1 MILERWRAPMLL
13 ALGALMLI
21 ATGIGLLLQREHA
34 LRAFVLL
41 ALVQGAVYLGAVAL
55 TWRGGWSTRALAAML
70 AVAAAMRLGVL
81 LAPPYL
87 SDDINRYVW
96 DGRVEAAGINPY
108 RYVPVDPHLSGL
120 RDDAIYPNINRSTYA
135 TTIYPPVAEY
145 IFFLATRVNDSVIAM
160 KAAMLAFEAA
170 GAALLLRL
178 LVLLGLPRE
187 RILVYAWHPLTLW
200 EFAGNGHIDAA
211 VIAFLALALW
221 ARQRAAP
228 ATAGIA
234 LAAAALVK
242 LFPAVVLPALW
253 RRWDWKLP
261 VAAAATAV
269 IAYLPFIGAGSAVL
283 GFLPGYA
290 REEGL
295 QSGSGYFLWNLVKS
309 MAPPLAALGVLPY
322 VALAAAIM
330 AALALLMLR
339 RDRSADRFIAD
350 AMTLAVAA
358 MVLLS
363 PHYAWYFAWIV
374 PFLCLAPRLSVLY
387 LTAAA
392 PLLYLVP
399 GGPDPA
405 GARMTVE
412 AAIYGPFAALLAIEL
427 LRRRVRRSRAAW
439 IKVEA

>member
-1 MILERWRAPMLL
+1 MLERWRAPMLL
-13 ALGALMLI
+13 VLGALMLI
-21 ATGIGLLLQREHA
+21 ATGIGLLLQGEHA

-41 ALVQGAVYLGAVAL
+41 ALAQGAVYLGAVAL
-55 TWRGGWSTRALAAML
+55 TWRGGWSRGAVAAML
-70 AVAAAMRLGVL
+70 AVAAAMRLGAL

-120 RDDAIYPNINRSTYA
+120 RDGAIFPNINRSTYA
-135 TTIYPPVAEY
+135 TTIYPPVAEG
-145 IFFLATRVNDSVIAM
+145 IFFLATRVSDSVIAM

-170 GAALLLRL
+170 AVALLLRL

-221 ARQRAAP
+221 ARQREAQAV
-228 ATAGIA
+228 AGIA

-253 RRWDWKLP
+253 RRSDWKLP
-261 VAAAATAV
+261 VAAAVTAV

-283 GFLPGYA
+283 GFLPGYV

-309 MAPPLAALGVLPY
+309 MVPPLGALGVLPY
-322 VALAAAIM
+322 LMLAAVIM
-330 AALALLMLR
+330 AALALFILR
-339 RDRSADRFIAD
+339 RDGSADRFIAD

-374 PFLCLAPRLSVLY
+374 PFLCFAPRLSVLY

-392 PLLYLVP
+392 TLLYLVP
-399 GGPDPA
+399 GGPDPT

-412 AAIYGPFAALLAIEL
+412 AAVYGPFAALLAIEL
-427 LRRRVRRSRAAW
+427 LRRRVRRSGAAW
-439 IKVEA
+439 IKAEA